1 MGFIIRLLLT
11 GLAAFFI
18 AQFMPGIHLDS
29 WVDGIW
35 LALVLAL
42 LNAIVRPV
50 LVLLTIPITFL
61 TLGLFLLVINVIIIY
76 LADAVLSGFDVTSI
90 LWALIYSLV
99 LAVVTSII
107 SSVTK

>member
-61 TLGLFLLVINVIIIY
+61 TLGLFLLVINVIIVY
-76 LADAVLSGFDVTSI
+76 LADAVLTGFDVTSV